1 MTGSV
6 SMETNRVTKNRWKI
20 KKRRK
25 VIEAKSAKVFKEY
38 LQVKNY
44 QQGKV
49 FRSKGGSNE
58 KPFLKLAVPNLQII
72 FTQTYLF

>member
-25 VIEAKSAKVFKEY
+25 VIEAKSAKVLKEY

-44 QQGKV
+44 LQGNV
-49 FRSKGGSNE
+49 LRSKGGSNE
-58 KPFLKLAVPNLQII
+58 KPFLKLAVPDLQIM
-72 FTQTYLF
+72 FTKTYLF

>member
-25 VIEAKSAKVFKEY
+25 VIEAKSAKVLKEY
-38 LQVKNY
+38 L
-44 QQGKV
+44 
-49 FRSKGGSNE
+49 
-58 KPFLKLAVPNLQII
+58 
-72 FTQTYLF
+72 